1 MNNSDINVIQS
12 RIDYV
17 FKNPKLLI
25 AAFTHSSYVNEH
37 EVVGNERIEFL
48 GDCVLNFLVGERLF
62 GLDPS
67 ASEGKLSARRAALV
81 SRTPLARIVSRLGL
95 VDYLRVGAG
104 VNKLNFSDKARSDV
118 LEALIGAVYLD
129 GGIDACRKL
138 LDSIFFPFVEPE
150 RDYKSA
156 LQEYA
161 ATNGQTVEYSTTA
174 APNGGFAATVT
185 VGGRKFEGFGKT
197 KRLAH
202 ATAAKRALE
211 TLSPENSK

>member
-67 ASEGKLSARRAALV
+67 A
-81 SRTPLARIVSRLGL
+81 PRL
-95 VDYLRVGAG
+95 
-104 VNKLNFSDKARSDV
+104 F
-118 LEALIGAVYLD
+118 
-129 GGIDACRKL
+129 
-138 LDSIFFPFVEPE
+138 
-150 RDYKSA
+150 
-156 LQEYA
+156 
-161 ATNGQTVEYSTTA
+161 
-174 APNGGFAATVT
+174 
-185 VGGRKFEGFGKT
+185 
-197 KRLAH
+197 
-202 ATAAKRALE
+202 RALRSRA
-211 TLSPENSK
+211 L

>member
-12 RIDYV
+12 CIDYV

-48 GDCVLNFLVGERLF
+48 GDCVLNFLVG
-62 GLDPS
+62 
-67 ASEGKLSARRAALV
+67 
-81 SRTPLARIVSRLGL
+81 
-95 VDYLRVGAG
+95 
-104 VNKLNFSDKARSDV
+104 
-118 LEALIGAVYLD
+118 
-129 GGIDACRKL
+129 
-138 LDSIFFPFVEPE
+138 
-150 RDYKSA
+150 
-156 LQEYA
+156 
-161 ATNGQTVEYSTTA
+161 
-174 APNGGFAATVT
+174 
-185 VGGRKFEGFGKT
+185 GRKFDGFGKT